1 MQKSIRY
8 YSLLLIIKKTE
19 KTVKSNIIK
28 IITVLLCSFNI
39 AAAQSLTGS
48 VSEYAD
54 DGTLTPVVGATV
66 QWQGTSV
73 GAVTG
78 RDGTFTV
85 ARTAVTNKLLVRY
98 PTYDTDTIE
107 VSGSQTELKVVLA
120 SAHSL
125 QTVNVSTISGA
136 YISVKP
142 IFTTVIS
149 TEGLRRAACCNLSE
163 SFENT
168 VAVDVEYADAVS
180 GAKQISMLGLAGIY
194 SQILLE
200 NVPYVRQL
208 SHQFGLGFIPG
219 TWMEMISISK
229 GTSSVTNGYEAITGQ
244 IDVEYKKPETN
255 RERLFVNLYGNTM
268 GKMELN
274 LNSRFDVGKKQNA
287 SSMLLFHAESQIAK
301 IDMNHDNFLDL
312 PLNRQINLMNR
323 WDYRSK
329 NNIVEG
335 RTMVSYLFEDRIG
348 GEKSFNPKRDAGSG
362 SIYGL
367 GIRTHK
373 LDAITKNGFLLKGE
387 YESVGTILS
396 FTYHNTNA
404 RFGQRKYDG
413 EQLSGYANI
422 FYSNKFGKTE
432 RHKLTTGASMQFDHV
447 NQLINSNNNG
457 DILHFLQPTIVNEA
471 VPGVFAEYSYSIE
484 DKFIIMPGFR
494 LDYNLLYSQLYWT
507 PRLHVKWQIT
517 EKTSLR
523 ASAGK
528 GYRTA
533 NVYVENMSL
542 MVSNRTFETLEP
554 LKPEEAWNAGISF
567 VQEFTVNGNKSSF
580 SADYFYTRFM
590 NQTLIDLDQYT
601 NKVLIYNLNGMINSG
616 KSYSHSFQADLTL
629 TPIERFEIVLAYRF
643 NDVWQTMNNLLQR
656 KALTSPHKA
665 LLNLNYATKFNR
677 WKFSATLQYNS
688 AMRLPSTESNPEQ
701 YRLGRYSPDYLIL
714 NAQVTYRYKGW
725 EFYIGGEN
733 LTNYRQK
740 HPVLSADNPFGPY
753 FDASM
758 IYAPVIG
765 AMGYA
770 GFRFTLK

>member
-1 MQKSIRY
+1 MN
-8 YSLLLIIKKTE
+8 L
-19 KTVKSNIIK
+19 NIIK
-28 IITVLLCSFNI
+28 TIIIILLSSFNI
-39 AAAQSLTGS
+39 AVSQSLTGS
-48 VSEYAD
+48 VNEYAD
-54 DGTLTPVVGATV
+54 DGTLKPVIGATV
-66 QWQGTSV
+66 QWQGTGI
-73 GAVTG
+73 GAVTDH
-78 RDGTFTV
+78 DGLFTV
-85 ARTAVTNKLLVRY
+85 IKTATTNKLLVRY
-98 PTYDTDTIE
+98 PTYETDTIE
-107 VSGSQTELKVVLA
+107 VAANQTELKIILT
-120 SAHSL
+120 SAHNL
-125 QTVNVSTISGA
+125 TAVTVSAISGA
-136 YISVKP
+136 YVSVKP

-168 VAVDVEYADAVS
+168 VAVDVEYSDAVS

-255 RERLFVNLYGNTM
+255 RERLFVNLYGSTM
-268 GKMELN
+268 GKMEFN

-301 IDMNHDNFLDL
+301 VDMNHDNFLDL
-312 PLNRQINLMNR
+312 PLNQQINLMNR

-329 NNIVEG
+329 NNVLEG
-335 RTMVSYLFEDRIG
+335 RVMVSYLFEDRVG
-348 GEKSFNPKRDAGSG
+348 GEKSFNPKHDIGSG
-362 SIYGL
+362 SVYGL

-373 LDAITKNGFLLKGE
+373 LDAITKNGVLLKGE
-387 YESVGTILS
+387 HESIATILS
-396 FTYHNTNA
+396 FTYHNTDA
-404 RFGQRKYDG
+404 YFGQRKYFG

-432 RHKLTTGASMQFDHV
+432 RHKLTTGASFQFDHT
-447 NQLINSNNNG
+447 
-457 DILHFLQPTIVNEA
+457 LQSLYPISLGHMTDFANLRNEA
-471 VPGVFAEYSYSIE
+471 VPGIFAEYSYNIH

-494 LDYNLLYSQLYWT
+494 LDYNLLYNQLYWT
-507 PRLHVKWQIT
+507 PRLHLKWQIA
-517 EKTSLR
+517 KHTSMR
-523 ASAGK
+523 ASVGK

-533 NVYVENMSL
+533 NVYAENMSL
-542 MVSNRTFETLEP
+542 MVSNRTFEVLEP
-554 LKPEEAWNAGISF
+554 LKAEEAYNAGISF
-567 VQEFTVNGNKSSF
+567 VQEFSINGNKSLF
-580 SADYFYTRFM
+580 SVDYFYTHFM
-590 NQTLIDLDQYT
+590 NQTLIDLDQDIH
-601 NKVLIYNLNGMINSG
+601 KVMIYNLNGLLNRG

-643 NDVWQTMNNLLQR
+643 NDVRQTLNNQLQR
-656 KALTSPHKA
+656 KPLTSPHKA

-688 AMRLPSTESNPEQ
+688 SMRLPSTESNPEH
-701 YRLGRYSPDYLIL
+701 YRLGSYSPDYLTL

-725 EFYIGGEN
+725 EFYVGGEN

-740 HPVLSADNPFGPY
+740 HPILAADDPFGKY
-753 FDASM
+753 FDASL
-758 IYAPVIG
+758 IYAPIVGI
-765 AMGYA
+765 MGYA